1 MKKNFNSEKYGN
13 ILYEESFWTSRKR
26 ITINGKV
33 MKATSK
39 TSFELQNDE
48 EVIKALIIGNLL
60 KGMTLKVDEEKF
72 EVYAKSS
79 WYEYVLAF
87 MGVVLV
93 IVWGNSVELCSIV
106 PVIGGAIGG
115 GISGLLAALSL
126 MTMKKVNNPLL
137 KVLIGLGMF
146 VGTFLICMLLGVA
159 LVSAL
164 S

>member
-13 ILYEESFWTSRKR
+13 ILYEESFWTGRKR

-39 TSFELQNDE
+39 TTFELQNE
-48 EVIKALIIGNLL
+48 EEEIKALIIGNLL

-115 GISGLLAALSL
+115 GISGLLAVLSL